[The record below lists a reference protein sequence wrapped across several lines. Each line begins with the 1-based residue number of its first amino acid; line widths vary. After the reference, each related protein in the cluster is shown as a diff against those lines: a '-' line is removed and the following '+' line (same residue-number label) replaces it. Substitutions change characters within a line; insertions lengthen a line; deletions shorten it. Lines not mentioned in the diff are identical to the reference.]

1 MQVPLF
7 SYPAGALHPSG
18 CLPERKK
25 EGVHQRCR
33 LPFWILLIW
42 ILLIIQLPERLLG
55 KRQRKHR
62 SRCICL
68 DRSRI
73 YLLQQR

>member
-1 MQVPLF
+1 MQIPLF
-7 SYPAGALHPSG
+7 SYPAGALHPGG

-33 LPFWILLIW
+33 LPFW